1 MSKTIEIK
9 AKMLP
14 VPYLCSDADAVHWKN
29 LFKGQTNTYSDKELK
44 CNVIDGWLFKYKAFY
59 KVTDG
64 ANNPGDNEPDPVPPQ
79 DEDPT
84 PENPSTDPNTDYT
97 NPDNDYGTG
106 DDNEG
111 VDTTA
116 STDQVSD
123 QDETLSESTDEGN

>member
-9 AKMLP
+9 AKMIP

-64 ANNPGDNEPDPVPPQ
+64 SSNPGDDEPSNPPQ
-79 DEDPT
+79 DPT
-84 PENPSTDPNTDYT
+84 PDTPSTEPITNYV

-106 DDNEG
+106 DDSEG
-111 VDTTA
+111 VETTA

-123 QDETLSESTDEGN
+123 QDETLSESTDEE

>member
-64 ANNPGDNEPDPVPPQ
+64 ASGDNPVTPTPVPPQ

-84 PENPSTDPNTDYT
+84 PETPSTDPNTDYV

-106 DDNEG
+106 NDNEG

>member
-9 AKMLP
+9 AKMIP
-14 VPYLCSDADAVHWKN
+14 VPYLCLDADAIHWKN

-64 ANNPGDNEPDPVPPQ
+64 SSSEDEPSNPPQ
-79 DEDPT
+79 DDPT
-84 PENPSTDPNTDYT
+84 PDTPSTEPITNYV

-106 DDNEG
+106 DDSEG
-111 VDTTA
+111 VETTA

-123 QDETLSESTDEGN
+123 QDETLSESTDEQ